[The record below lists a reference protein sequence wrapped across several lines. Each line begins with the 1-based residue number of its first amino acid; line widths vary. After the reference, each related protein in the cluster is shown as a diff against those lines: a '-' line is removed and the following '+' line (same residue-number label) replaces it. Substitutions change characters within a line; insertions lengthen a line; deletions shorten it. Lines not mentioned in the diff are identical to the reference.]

1 MYSKGYEPFL
11 AYVLDSRKEKKKLE
25 DVKIIQEFMEV
36 FLYELPD
43 LPPKRQ
49 VEFSIILVSSAS
61 LIAKSYRFALL
72 EMKELMS

>member
-1 MYSKGYEPFL
+1 M

-25 DVKIIQEFMEV
+25 DVKIIQDFMEV

-49 VEFSIILVSSAS
+49 VEFIINLVSSAS
-61 LIAKSYRFALL
+61 SIAKSPYRFTPL